1 MPRDNSTNPWG
12 DTANQAVGAMYKYYM
27 SQPTAADRA
36 KMELQ
41 QMQLQEMQQ
50 KTPYEVE
57 KLRLDN
63 QLNQRMYDMGA
74 YPGMPAPMQN
84 FNFRQNNTSGD
95 ATQIFDAYV
104 NPPRNVDV
112 GDKQIVQ
119 SGVTGLPIQEYGV
132 GIAPERVL
140 DKENGRVVT
149 MPAVPAN
156 NRPAMPIANMF
167 GQQYGNAD
175 DPMAASQ
182 AAITQRTSEIGA
194 NPYQNDIG
202 AVPMNIDDVVNALGG
217 TGDVPAVPMGQ
228 PAPQQPN
235 PMQPQAVDGQGG
247 MTVTNLPRTAED
259 IKLDGMKKFSKGV
272 KTNSFNQTVQ
282 SAMYNIS
289 QGGAGVGTY
298 MKDIPLV
305 GGQTKAA
312 NLEAD
317 LSKITNA
324 AAIDEIARLKEE
336 SKTGGFFGNLS
347 DGERQAVADSQLAI
361 RQTMDPKELAYRL
374 AMHQDLVNDI
384 VYNRGKTDPVTGEVM
399 PLDNGAPRSGL
410 PTIDDVNNA
419 QSVEELTAMWDA
431 FNSIPAFEGQPPS
444 FIEDALINRVNAL
457 RGGQ

>member
-12 DTANQAVGAMYKYYM
+12 DAANQAVGAMYKYYM
-27 SQPTAADRA
+27 SQPTAADQA
-36 KMELQ
+36 KAQLQ
-41 QMQLQEMQQ
+41 QMQLQEMQRGQ
-50 KTPYEVE
+50 
-57 KLRLDN
+57 
-63 QLNQRMYDMGA
+63 DMGEFT
-74 YPGMPAPMQN
+74 MQN
-84 FNFRQNNTSGD
+84 LSPEIRNDLYRRKLQTSGD
-95 ATQIFDAYV
+95 TSGAQLFGTYV
-104 NPPRNVDV
+104 NKPMQVDA
-112 GDKQIVQ
+112 GDAKYIVDG
-119 SGVTGLPIQEYGV
+119 STGMPMQEYGIGV
-132 GIAPERVL
+132 APQTTI
-140 DKENGRVVT
+140 DKENGRVIT
-149 MPAVPAN
+149 TPAVPAN
-156 NRPAMPIANMF
+156 NRPNMPIANMF
-167 GQQYGNAD
+167 GQQYGNVD

-182 AAITQRTSEIGA
+182 AAISQRKLEVGA

-202 AVPMNIDDVVNALGG
+202 AVPMNIDDVINAVGG
-217 TGDVPAVPMGQ
+217 TGDVSVPAAPMGQ
-228 PAPQQPN
+228 PAPQT
-235 PMQPQAVDGQGG
+235 MQSQAVAGQGG

-259 IKLDGMKKFSKGV
+259 IKLEGMKKFSKGV
-272 KTNSFNQTVQ
+272 KTNSLNQTVQ
-282 SAMYNIS
+282 SALYNIG

-384 VYNRGKTDPVTGEVM
+384 VYNRGKTDPTTGEVM
-399 PLDNGAPRSGL
+399 PLDAGVPRTGL

-444 FIEDALINRVNAL
+444 FIEDALVNRVNAL